1 MAVANVQTLA
11 HRPSSDLAY
20 DMTRR
25 APNPSVVLDFLD
37 DCGPKGRACFTRPAE
52 IIVARSACEV
62 RPALR
67 RIERAAAGGM
77 YAAGYVAYEAAPA
90 FDRAF
95 VVRPDARAP
104 LLWFG
109 IFDAPSELK
118 PAGDGE
124 FRLSEWTPSVR
135 RGEYDRCVG
144 VARDRIARGDTY
156 QVNYTLRLRA
166 GFEGDDFAFYE
177 RLRAAQRT
185 RFGAYI
191 NGGRFRVLSASPELF
206 FRRRGASIV
215 TRPMKGTARRG
226 RWREEDARFAAWLA
240 ASEKNRAENVMIVD
254 LLRNDLG
261 RIAETGA
268 VHVPFLFKVERYP
281 TLFQMVSTVA
291 ATLRP
296 GTTLEEI
303 FAALFPCG
311 SVTGAPKVSTMRL
324 IAALEDSPR
333 GVYCGAVGFVAP
345 GGDAV
350 FNVAIRTVV
359 IDTEAGVAEYGV
371 GGGVTWDSTAAD
383 EYAEALDKASLLDE
397 EARAFDLLETMLLE
411 NGGYRLLAD
420 HLERLAE
427 SAEYFGIPFS
437 VKRARAALDAHARR
451 FTIGARRARL
461 LVSADGGVRVESEV
475 IAETPAGQRSVA
487 LARTSVC
494 KSERFLYH
502 KTTRRRLYDE
512 RRAEH
517 PEAFDVLLWNEEGE
531 LTEFTNGNLV
541 LELDDGRW
549 TPPRECGLLAG
560 TFRAGLLRRGE
571 IGERVLKR
579 ADIRRA
585 SRCWLVNSVR
595 GWVEVTFARQGLT
608 GEFIAGE

>member
-1 MAVANVQTLA
+1 MAGVNVSTLA
-11 HRPSSDLAY
+11 RRPSFDLAH

-25 APNPSVVLDFLD
+25 PPNPSVVLDFLD
-37 DCGPKGRACFTRPAE
+37 DCGPHGRACFTRPTE
-52 IIVARSACEV
+52 IVVARSACEV

-67 RIERAAAGGM
+67 RIEQAAARGM
-77 YAAGYVAYEAAPA
+77 YAAGYVAYEAAQA
-90 FDRAF
+90 LDRAF
-95 VVRPDARAP
+95 VVRPDARVLP

-109 IFDAPSELK
+109 IFDSPSEFE

-124 FRLSEWTPSVR
+124 FRLSEWTPSVCR
-135 RGEYDRCVG
+135 AEYDRCVEA
-144 VARDRIARGDTY
+144 VRERLARGDTY

-166 GFEGDDFAFYE
+166 GFKGDDFAFYE

-185 RFGAYI
+185 RFGAYV
-191 NGGRFRVLSASPELF
+191 NDGGRFRILSASPELF
-206 FRRRGASIV
+206 FRRRGTSIH

-226 RWREEDARFAAWLA
+226 RWREEDARLASWLA

-261 RIAETGA
+261 RVAETGT
-268 VHVPFLFKVERYP
+268 VHVPALFEVERYP
-281 TLFQMVSTVA
+281 TLFQMVSTVT

-359 IDTEAGVAEYGV
+359 IDTETGAAEYGV
-371 GGGVTWDSTAAD
+371 GGGITWDSTAAD
-383 EYAEALDKASLLDE
+383 EYAEALDKAGLLAE
-397 EARAFDLLETMLLE
+397 EARGFDLLETMLLE
-411 NGGYRLLAD
+411 NGDYRLLED
-420 HLERLAE
+420 HLARLAE
-427 SAEYFGIPFS
+427 SAEYFDIPLS
-437 VKRARAALDAHARR
+437 AELVRAALTEHAQC
-451 FTIGARRARL
+451 FTVGARRARL
-461 LVSADGGVRVESEV
+461 LVSTDGGVQVESEA
-475 IAETPAGQRSVA
+475 IAETPTGRLQVA
-487 LARTSVC
+487 LARTPVS

-512 RRAEH
+512 RRAAH

-541 LELDDGRW
+541 LEVDGGRW

-560 TFRAGLLRRGE
+560 TFRAGLLRRAE
-571 IGERVLKR
+571 IGERVLMR
-579 ADIRRA
+579 ADIGRA

-595 GWVEVTFARQGLT
+595 GWVEVTFT
-608 GEFIAGE
+608 